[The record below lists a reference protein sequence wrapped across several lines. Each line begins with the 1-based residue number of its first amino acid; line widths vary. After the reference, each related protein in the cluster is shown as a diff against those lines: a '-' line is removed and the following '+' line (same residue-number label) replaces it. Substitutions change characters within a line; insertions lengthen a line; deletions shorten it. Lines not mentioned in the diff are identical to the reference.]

1 MLLIPEAGICM
12 NAIGNSAATL
22 SSLVMPKAGRE
33 PLSAGAPDDCSCQV
47 AACDSVT
54 LKSAPGS
61 SAALSGAAQDTG
73 VSSSAEKLTAGN
85 PGEPAQAADSRS
97 ATVSKPSVP
106 LVIPMEIDGE
116 PSAGTLKKERS
127 VSTAGSLLMN
137 STASS
142 RTLTNEAGE
151 GESRTFPGASTNW
164 EKIALSRD
172 EISEDFQT
180 AQKFFSQMNRFRE
193 EFTSKGGALAPEL
206 SMEEKAA
213 VKDYTSGVFEHVN
226 RYLRGNQTSF
236 QKIIRYGSFGRY
248 TKSLEAAAR
257 LVTSALN
264 RMPAYEGKDVY
275 RAVHLPDDIVSRYT
289 PGSVVTEHGF
299 TSCSKTMNGVR
310 INRGHTVF
318 VIRSKS
324 ARDVQNLSL
333 SGYEEEVLFRPECQ
347 FKVLSVEEG
356 RTKLG
361 KARFIYMEEQQ

>member
-1 MLLIPEAGICM
+1 MAG
-12 NAIGNSAATL
+12 T
-22 SSLVMPKAGRE
+22 
-33 PLSAGAPDDCSCQV
+33 
-47 AACDSVT
+47 
-54 LKSAPGS
+54 GS
-61 SAALSGAAQDTG
+61 SH
-73 VSSSAEKLTAGN
+73 
-85 PGEPAQAADSRS
+85 
-97 ATVSKPSVP
+97 
-106 LVIPMEIDGE
+106 
-116 PSAGTLKKERS
+116 
-127 VSTAGSLLMN
+127 TAGSP
-137 STASS
+137 
-142 RTLTNEAGE
+142 AGT
-151 GESRTFPGASTNW
+151 GESRSFPGASTEW
-164 EKIALSRD
+164 EEIALSPD
-172 EISEDFQT
+172 EISRDFQT
-180 AQKFFSQMNRFRE
+180 AGKFFSQMDRFRA
-193 EFTSKGGALAPEL
+193 EFASKGGAVAPGL

-264 RMPAYEGKDVY
+264 RLPAWDGKDVY
-275 RAVHLPDDIVSRYT
+275 RAVHLSDDVLGRYT

-299 TSCSKTMNGVR
+299 TSCSKTMDGIR

-333 SGYEEEVLFRPECQ
+333 SGYEEEVLFRPECR